1 MNKEVTAM
9 RRTQDTS
16 VELDMEWPTPSEP
29 IVPASP
35 SAIPDQRQA
44 WRLVLG
50 LTLVLCV
57 GFGTTLNSLG
67 VFMLPIS
74 ATFGC
79 SNAQAGFLATAFI
92 FSMTLATPVVGWL
105 LDRVAPRAVMVSGA
119 AIAALANLL
128 GAHSAD
134 ISQLTLAMALS
145 GAGIGASTY
154 VPAIILAARWITP
167 RRQGL
172 AFGVLLAGASVGAML
187 FPMLLTEA
195 IDRLGWR
202 DSMQV
207 IALLLLLVCVPLPL
221 VLARVPP
228 AAATDPTQSADA
240 HSDGPGIG
248 DALRTPAYWW
258 WIAMQTLLI
267 LSSIGIFIN
276 LVPYLVSA
284 GFAAPTAAIFLAGTS
299 GAAMLGNFIFG
310 LISSRYSARSIL
322 LLGTLIGTVG
332 LLCLLGA
339 PVPTLGTGA
348 IVLFALLWGGTFNL
362 VNQLAPL
369 LLVDILGQR
378 NFGSLLGIGNLI
390 SGLVAAFGPEAV
402 GYVVDLT
409 HSYTPALLA
418 CGALMLVALPSIS
431 KQRPAQ
437 P

>member
-1 MNKEVTAM
+1 M
-9 RRTQDTS
+9 RRTQNPS
-16 VELDMEWPTPSEP
+16 AELDVEWPQPSAPE
-29 IVPASP
+29 VLASP
-35 SAIPDQRQA
+35 ANVPDQRQA

-74 ATFGC
+74 ATFGS
-79 SNAQAGFLATAFI
+79 SNAQTGFLATAFI

-119 AIAALANLL
+119 ALAALANFL
-128 GAHSAD
+128 GAQSSD
-134 ISQLTLAMALS
+134 IGQLTLAMALS

-154 VPAIILAARWITP
+154 VPAIILAARWVVP

-195 IDRLGWR
+195 IASLGWR
-202 DSMQV
+202 DTLQL

-221 VLARVPP
+221 LLARVPP
-228 AAATDPTQSADA
+228 AQAVDETQPAEGQGA
-240 HSDGPGIG
+240 GPGIG

-284 GFAAPTAAIFLAGTS
+284 GFAAPTAAAFLAGTS

-310 LISSRYSARSIL
+310 LVSARYCARKIL
-322 LLGTLIGTVG
+322 LLGTLIGAVG

-339 PVPTLGTGA
+339 AVPNLGSGA

-369 LLVDILGQR
+369 LLVDIMGQR

-402 GYVVDLT
+402 GYLVDLT
-409 HSYTPALLA
+409 HSYTPALLT
-418 CGALMLVALPSIS
+418 CGALMLLALPSIS

-437 P
+437 A

>member
-1 MNKEVTAM
+1 MQ
-9 RRTQDTS
+9 RTQNTS
-16 VELDMEWPTPSEP
+16 AELDAEWPAPSETAA
-29 IVPASP
+29 PAGL
-35 SAIPDQRQA
+35 AAFPDQRQA
-44 WRLVLG
+44 WRVVLG

-105 LDRVAPRAVMVSGA
+105 LDRIAPRAVMVSGA
-119 AIAALANLL
+119 ALTALANLL

-134 ISQLTLAMALS
+134 IGQLTLAMALS

-154 VPAIILAARWITP
+154 VPAIILASRWITP

-195 IDRLGWR
+195 IGRLGWR
-202 DSMQV
+202 DTMQA
-207 IALLLLLVCVPLPL
+207 IALLLLVVCVPLPL

-228 AAATDPTQSADA
+228 AQGTDPAQPADA
-240 HSDGPGIG
+240 HSTGAGIG
-248 DALRTPAYWW
+248 DALRTPTYWW

-284 GFAAPTAAIFLAGTS
+284 GFDASTAAAFLAGTS
-299 GAAMLGNFIFG
+299 GAAMLGNFVFG
-310 LISSRYSARSIL
+310 LISSRYSARNIL

-339 PVPTLGTGA
+339 PLPKLGTGA
-348 IVLFALLWGGTFNL
+348 IVLFALLWGATFNL

-369 LLVDILGQR
+369 LLVDIMGQR

-402 GYVVDLT
+402 GYVVDRA

-418 CGALMLVALPSIS
+418 CGALMLLALPSIS
-431 KQRPAQ
+431 KQRPDR